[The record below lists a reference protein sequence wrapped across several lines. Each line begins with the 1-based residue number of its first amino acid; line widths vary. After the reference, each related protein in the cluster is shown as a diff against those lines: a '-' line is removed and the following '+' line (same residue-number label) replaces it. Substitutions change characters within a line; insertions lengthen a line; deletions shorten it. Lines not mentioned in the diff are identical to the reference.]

1 MLVTI
6 SMKRILVLISLSLA
20 QYSFGQI
27 ENYEDTLNSSV
38 LWTPFLVTGSNI
50 SYHIFDETD
59 TVFFKLEDLGFQFSN
74 GTFTKDTSHIVCID
88 MMSNI
93 EKGHNRC
100 VILKNGTPFT
110 GYFKRRLVH
119 KDSTYSIFSG
129 HLKNGL
135 IETGSF
141 IEFYHNGIIKQTG
154 QYQNNWKSAI
164 WTYYYPDGKIEW
176 LTKYIE
182 GADYPVI
189 EFEYDTSGSLIY
201 FNDEES
207 IMKKM
212 IKEFNKKQ

>member
-1 MLVTI
+1 
-6 SMKRILVLISLSLA
+6 MKRILVLISLSFV

-38 LWTPFLVTGSNI
+38 LWTPFLVSGLNI

-59 TVFFKLEDLGFQFSN
+59 TVFFKLEDLGLKFSN
-74 GTFTKDTSHIVCID
+74 GTFTKDTRHVDCID
-88 MMSNI
+88 LATI

-100 VILKNGTPFT
+100 AILKKGIPFT
-110 GYFKRRLVH
+110 GYFKRRLVQ

-135 IETGSF
+135 IETGGF
-141 IEFYHNGIIKQTG
+141 IEFYPNGIIKQTG

-164 WTYYYPDGKIEW
+164 WTDYYPDGKIEW

-189 EFEYDTSGSLIY
+189 EFEYDTSGNLIY

-212 IKEFNKKQ
+212 IKKFNKKQ